1 MTAGGVAIAAV
12 VAVAGGYQLFALAA
26 VLRHLFS
33 RPVSEPSTLPP
44 VSILKPIR
52 GLDAGFLEAIRSH
65 ARQEYAPGFEIL
77 FGVRDPADPAIP
89 EIERV
94 MREFPG
100 VSIRLL
106 HCSTDAPN
114 GKVGVLMD
122 LAKEVRY
129 PVWIVSDGDI
139 SVPDGYIA
147 SVTAPLVDP
156 SVGVVTCLY
165 RATAAS
171 LPGRFEALGVVT
183 DFAPS
188 ALVAPFVGVSEFG
201 FGSTLAFR
209 REDLLAIGGFEAI
222 SGYVADDYH
231 LGAKIH
237 ALGRQNLISKTVVG
251 TSLHAPG
258 WGDVWK
264 HQVRWARTIRV
275 SHRAGYAGLPVSHA
289 SFWAILAAATG
300 HFALAGAL
308 LCVRLTL
315 AFVSGW
321 VLLRSRD
328 ALRWIWLTPL
338 RDLYAVAVWAAG
350 LAGKKVLWRGRML
363 TLDPHGRII
372 QESPSR

>member
-26 VLRHLFS
+26 VLRHLFARS
-33 RPVSEPSTLPP
+33 APEPSTRPP

-65 ARQEYAPGFEIL
+65 ATQEYAPGFEIL
-77 FGVRDPADPAIP
+77 FGVRDPADPAVP
-89 EIERV
+89 EIERLI
-94 MREFPG
+94 REFPG
-100 VSIRLL
+100 VPIRLL

-122 LAKEVRY
+122 LAKEARY

-139 SVPDGYIA
+139 SVPQGYLA
-147 SVTAPLVDP
+147 SVTAPLAEP
-156 SVGVVTCLY
+156 PVGVVTCLY
-165 RATAAS
+165 RAEAS
-171 LPGRFEALGVVT
+171 DLPGRFEALGVVT

-188 ALVAPFVGVSEFG
+188 ALVAPLVGVSEFG

-209 REDLLAIGGFEAI
+209 RDDLLAIGGFEAI

-237 ALGRQNLISKTVVG
+237 ALGRRNVISQTVVG
-251 TSLHAPG
+251 ASLHAAG
-258 WGDVWK
+258 WRDVWK

-275 SHRAGYAGLPVSHA
+275 SRPAGYAGLPVTHA
-289 SFWAILAAATG
+289 SFWALIAAVTG
-300 HFALAGAL
+300 HFFLAGAL
-308 LCVRLTL
+308 LCVRLAL
-315 AFVSGW
+315 ALVSGW
-321 VLLRSRD
+321 VLLRSPD

-363 TLDPHGRII
+363 TLDPRGRII
-372 QESPSR
+372 QESPSN